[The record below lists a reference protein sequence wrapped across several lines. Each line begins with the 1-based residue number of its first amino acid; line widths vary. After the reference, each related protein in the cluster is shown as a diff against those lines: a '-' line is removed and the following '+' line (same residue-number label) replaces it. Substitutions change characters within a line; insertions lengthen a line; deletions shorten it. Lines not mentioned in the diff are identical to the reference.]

1 MSIETGKS
9 GFALSAQFK
18 PKHEVT
24 FHNGDHQIG
33 RLDFNGSALKF
44 EGRAEESAR
53 VFIDFLAE
61 RFAGRLKEEREACAK
76 ICEQLKTGPRAQR
89 PTTAPQLSGA
99 PNNKLQNLL
108 FCVFKSSAYDHFV
121 AEASQILCPVLLLSR
136 H

>member
-76 ICEQLKTGPRAQR
+76 ICEQLQDWRRGRNALRLRRSYQERRITNCKTCCFASSNPR
-89 PTTAPQLSGA
+89 PTITS
-99 PNNKLQNLL
+99 
-108 FCVFKSSAYDHFV
+108 
-121 AEASQILCPVLLLSR
+121 
-136 H
+136 